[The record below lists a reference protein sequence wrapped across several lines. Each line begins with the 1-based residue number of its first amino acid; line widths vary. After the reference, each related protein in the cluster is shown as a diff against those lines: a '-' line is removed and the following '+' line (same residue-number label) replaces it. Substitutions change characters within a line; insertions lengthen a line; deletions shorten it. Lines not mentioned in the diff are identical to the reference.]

1 MWRRILGLGLPL
13 FILATPLAAA
23 AQPAAGDDASQQ
35 LLIFSRTAG
44 FRHGSIEVGVPAIA
58 ALAEQHDVAV
68 HATED
73 PAYFTDENLAR
84 FDAVIF
90 VSTTGEF
97 LGEEQRAAFERYV
110 RGGGGYVGVHA
121 ASDVPAGWWPWYEGL
136 VGATF
141 RSHPRNQDAGVIV
154 VDGEH
159 VSTSMLESP
168 WTRYDEWYNFR
179 ALPEGVN
186 VLLRLDTD
194 SYEGSAHP
202 GNHPIAWY
210 HEYDGGRAF
219 YTGLGH
225 TNESFIEDEAF
236 LEHLW
241 GGITYAAGYG
251 AEAAAR
257 AE

>member
-1 MWRRILGLGLPL
+1 MWKRIPGLALPL
-13 FILATPLAAA
+13 VILFMPVAAN
-23 AQPAAGDDASQQ
+23 AQQAAGGDADRQ

-44 FRHGSIEVGVPAIA
+44 FRHGSINVAVPAIT
-58 ALAEQHDVAV
+58 ALAEKKGVAV

-73 PAYFTDENLAR
+73 PAFFTDENLAR

-90 VSTTGEF
+90 VSTTGQF
-97 LGEEQRAAFERYV
+97 LEEAQRAAFERYI
-110 RGGGGYVGVHA
+110 RNGGGYVGIHA

-141 RSHPRNQDAGVIV
+141 RNHPRNQDAAVIV
-154 VDGEH
+154 VDPEH
-159 VSTSMLESP
+159 VSTAMLEP
-168 WTRYDEWYNFR
+168 RWTRYDEWYNFR

-194 SYEGSAHP
+194 SYEGSGHP

-210 HEYDGGRAF
+210 REYDGGRAF

-225 TNESFIEDEAF
+225 TNESFTEDEAF
-236 LEHLW
+236 LAHLW
-241 GGITYAAGYG
+241 GGISYAAGFA
-251 AEAAAR
+251 AE
-257 AE
+257 